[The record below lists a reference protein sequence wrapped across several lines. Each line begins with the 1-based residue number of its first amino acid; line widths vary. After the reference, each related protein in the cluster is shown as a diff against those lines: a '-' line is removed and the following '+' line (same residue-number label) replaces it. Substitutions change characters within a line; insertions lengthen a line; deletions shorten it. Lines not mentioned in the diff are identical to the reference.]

1 MLAFRVDGQGGG
13 VLTDDAHVEGVLI
26 LFLRERQHRHGLFA
40 RFEQDVLARLVDAV
54 DEDLVVGE
62 SLDVEFHF
70 CEALGSEAELD
81 DAQRGVVAAAE
92 GIAFAER
99 EGCGHVGRG
108 KAFVVGERVFEVKGL
123 AVEVALFGL
132 IGCEERV
139 RFCGYGRLYRHGV
152 GRGSGGEGEED
163 RGEHF

>member
-1 MLAFRVDGQGGG
+1 MTGGKINA
-13 VLTDDAHVEGVLI
+13 TE
-26 LFLRERQHRHGLFA
+26 
-40 RFEQDVLARLVDAV
+40 LVATMINQK
-54 DEDLVVGE
+54 
-62 SLDVEFHF
+62 SSF
-70 CEALGSEAELD
+70 
-81 DAQRGVVAAAE
+81 AE

-132 IGCEERV
+132 IWCEERV

-163 RGEHF
+163 RGEHFYLL